1 MPKINVNPTQVRDLP
16 CHPVITKL
24 YLQVTKLPESHT
36 MTPGMRLVFV
46 SPKTGLDPGLYRVTH
61 SQFPSKYLRIL
72 PTRNN
77 ELNLGGCALPR
88 RPPTA
93 NIAVQPPVVSRPN
106 VAVLQPGPAKHSYQ
120 VILDLLSSP
129 VISTFQERN

>member
-1 MPKINVNPTQVRDLP
+1 MTSGMP
-16 CHPVITKL
+16 
-24 YLQVTKLPESHT
+24 
-36 MTPGMRLVFV
+36 LVFA
-46 SPKTGLDPGLYRVTH
+46 SPKRTGLDPGLYRVTH
-61 SQFPSKYLRIL
+61 QQFPPKYLRIL

-77 ELNLGGCALPR
+77 ELNVVTALPR
-88 RPPTA
+88 RPPPPTA

-129 VISTFQERN
+129 VILTFQKRN